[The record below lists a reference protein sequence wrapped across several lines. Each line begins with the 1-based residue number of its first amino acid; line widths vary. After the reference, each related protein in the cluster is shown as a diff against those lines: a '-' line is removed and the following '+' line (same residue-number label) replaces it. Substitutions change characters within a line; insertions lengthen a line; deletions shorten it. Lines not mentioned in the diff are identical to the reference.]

1 MDHFKEHY
9 KKLVKKGSL
18 RGLIAER
25 GEGANERN
33 HLNLIRPENTL
44 KYLVRQRNLHNI
56 PHKIQTILEP
66 DAR

>member
-9 KKLVKKGSL
+9 KKLAKKGTM
-18 RGLIAER
+18 RGLIAEL
-25 GEGANERN
+25 GEEEQMKRN

-56 PHKIQTILEP
+56 PHKIQTIP
-66 DAR
+66 NAR